1 MPILERL
8 REPRT
13 PFLITLV
20 LGLGLVVGGV
30 LFAEFMRLAAC
41 PLCVVQRMLYLLAAL
56 FAALGLLAPG
66 RLSQVAMLVVMLATN
81 ATGMFVAGYQVW
93 LQRFSPDTSC
103 SGVMTWWEDL
113 VDRAGEQVPLLFK
126 ASGLC
131 SDPAW
136 KFLGLS
142 IADWSLCFFTALFV
156 VAVIGIVA
164 ALRRK

>member
-8 REPRT
+8 QHPRT
-13 PFLITLV
+13 PFLITLAT
-20 LGLGLVVGGV
+20 GLGLVAGGV
-30 LFAEFMRLAAC
+30 AFAQFMRLAAC
-41 PLCVVQRMLYLLAAL
+41 PLCVIQRMIYLVLAL
-56 FAALGLLAPG
+56 VAALGLVAPG
-66 RLSQVAMLVVMLATN
+66 RAGRILALVVMLATN